1 MIDCVAGF
9 QVSVPD
15 CMKPDPVL
23 GEKKAPK
30 KSKKKRAKKSS
41 ASNDADWVP
50 ELEEVTLRLSQ
61 IVM

>member
-1 MIDCVAGF
+1 MAGF

-15 CMKPDPVL
+15 CMKPDPVQ
-23 GEKKAPK
+23 GEKKASK
-30 KSKKKRAKKSS
+30 KSKKKKAKRSS

-50 ELEEVTLRLSQ
+50 ELEEVTLRLGQ